1 MGGLESLSP
10 GTDPDR
16 PIHIVF
22 VGAGAVGCFYAS
34 RLHHP
39 SHNIHVSLIARSNYK
54 ALAEHGVQL
63 QTHTFGDY
71 TFRPHA
77 VFPSVAAAAANP
89 SPSGAGPHEWDYII
103 VTTKALPDRSDD
115 SALIAPLVSANSCI
129 VLIQNGVGVEQ
140 PYRTRFP
147 ATPIISAVTVIS
159 AEQTSPGTVRQNRW
173 TRIHIG
179 PYSDSA
185 SFSPPSD
192 KATASYPRGDDTT
205 GALTPTGASPSP
217 STTTGNNN
225 TNSSSSSS
233 SSSTPHPTSA
243 ALQQAGAHRAA
254 LLSDWWTRLG
264 QIRDVDLAADETA
277 LQTIRWHKLCIN
289 AAFNPSAVLAGGRGN
304 ADMARDA
311 ELRAHLAGVMRE
323 IWAAAPQVLGR
334 AFPASLAGPEKILR
348 STERNVGSKPS
359 MLLDW
364 EAGRPMEIEVILG
377 NPVRIARA
385 RGVEMPRLQT
395 LYALLRSAQEVREG
409 GKKGRAEKGK
419 L

>member
-10 GTDPDR
+10 GADPDR
-16 PIHIVF
+16 PVHIVF

-34 RLHHP
+34 RLHYP

-192 KATASYPRGDDTT
+192 KASSTTTTTTATYPRGDDTT
-205 GALTPTGASPSP
+205 GALTPTGASPTP
-217 STTTGNNN
+217 TTATGNNPPN
-225 TNSSSSSS
+225 
-233 SSSTPHPTSA
+233 PTSA

-304 ADMARDA
+304 ADMARDG

-323 IWAAAPQVLGR
+323 IWAAAPLVLGR
-334 AFPASLAGPEKILR
+334 GFPASLAGPERILR

-395 LYALLRSAQEVREG
+395 VYALLRSAQEVREG
-409 GKKGRAEKGK
+409 GRKGKGK

>member
-1 MGGLESLSP
+1 MGGLESLAP
-10 GTDPDR
+10 GADPDR
-16 PIHIVF
+16 PVHIVF

-54 ALAEHGVQL
+54 ALTDHGVHL

-89 SPSGAGPHEWDYII
+89 NPSEAGPREWDYII

-115 SALIAPLVSANSCI
+115 SALIAPLVGPHSCI

-147 ATPIISAVTVIS
+147 TNPIISAVTVIS

-173 TRIHIG
+173 TRIHLG
-179 PYSDSA
+179 PYSNSA
-185 SFSPPSD
+185 SFSSSSD
-192 KATASYPRGDDTT
+192 DNDNDNVPQHGGGDATT
-205 GALTPTGASPSP
+205 GGGALITPTGSSPP
-217 STTTGNNN
+217 TSTST
-225 TNSSSSSS
+225 SSSSSS
-233 SSSTPHPTSA
+233 SDAINLP
-243 ALQQAGAHRAA
+243 LQKTGAHLAA

-264 QIRDVDLAADETA
+264 QIRDVDCCADEIA

-289 AAFNPSAVLAGGRGN
+289 AAFNPSSVLAGGRGN
-304 ADMARDA
+304 ADMARDP
-311 ELRAHLAGVMRE
+311 ELRRHLGGVMRE
-323 IWAAAPQVLGR
+323 IWEAAPRILGR
-334 AFPASLAGPEKILR
+334 GFPASMASPEMILK
-348 STERNVGSKPS
+348 SSERNVGSKPS

-364 EAGRPMEIEVILG
+364 EGGRPMEVEVILG

-385 RGVEMPRLQT
+385 RGVEMPRLQSV
-395 LYALLRSAQEVREG
+395 YALVRSMQEVR
-409 GKKGRAEKGK
+409 GRAKGK